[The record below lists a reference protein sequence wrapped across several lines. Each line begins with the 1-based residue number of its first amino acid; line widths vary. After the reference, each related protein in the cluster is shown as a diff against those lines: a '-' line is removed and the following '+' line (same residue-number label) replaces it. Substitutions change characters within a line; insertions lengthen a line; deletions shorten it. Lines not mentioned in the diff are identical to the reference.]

1 MILEMLDRAWTPGFF
16 FPFGSRSVFQ
26 PCCVFSAI
34 CKSRHLADLATLFP
48 CSKDDVKSQIAQTV
62 LKTISDYFVTVMAS
76 SLRQIKFVITK
87 MEDIG
92 LYTTEMAKLDA

>member
-1 MILEMLDRAWTPGFF
+1 MRGRLDSSFLLDQEAFSNRAVCLA
-16 FPFGSRSVFQ
+16 PFVKVDIS
-26 PCCVFSAI
+26 
-34 CKSRHLADLATLFP
+34 LTLLPFFP